1 MTDTPR
7 VYAVVLNHR
16 HSRDALRAVASLAGS
31 APRPSIVVVDNG
43 SPPADRDRLQSGL
56 PADVSF
62 VDSGENLGYA
72 GGNNLG
78 IAVALKAGA
87 DFVWILNPDVV
98 VEPEALGYLLA
109 AAASHPH
116 AGIIGSRLLR
126 GRDDEVWFNGGEI
139 VWSRG
144 GATRHLGMGKSDH
157 ELPALGPSVV
167 DYVTGAAMLVRS
179 EVFADAGLLPE
190 DYFLYFEETDF
201 SVRARLAGWAAMIEP
216 RSRVRHFKRSSG
228 ALPQPYF
235 VYYFIRN
242 RIVFGTRFTGWPAAR
257 IVEDQQ
263 RFIDSWR
270 RRVAERAPDW
280 LPVYERLVRMAIEDG
295 TAGRVGR
302 RREIEGERLP
312 QRLPPAS
319 GGR

>member
-1 MTDTPR
+1 MSDPARSAAVPR

-16 HSRDALRAVASLAGS
+16 HSRDALRAVASLFES
-31 APRPSIVVVDNG
+31 TPRPSIVVVDNG
-43 SPPADRDRLQSGL
+43 SPPRQLEVLRSGL

-62 VDSGENLGYA
+62 VESGENLGYA

-78 IAVALKAGA
+78 IAVALRAGA
-87 DFVWILNPDVV
+87 DFVWILNADVV
-98 VEPEALGYLLA
+98 VEPEALGLLLA
-109 AAASHPH
+109 TAASHPQ
-116 AGIIGSRLLR
+116 AGIIGSRVLHGR
-126 GRDDEVWFNGGEI
+126 GEEIWFNGGAI

-144 GATRHLGMGKSDH
+144 GATRHLGMGKADT
-157 ELPALGPSVV
+157 EVPALGPSVV
-167 DYVTGAAMLVRS
+167 DYITGAAMLVRS

-201 SVRARLAGWAAMIEP
+201 SVRARLVGWWAMLEP

-242 RIVFGTRFTGWPAAR
+242 RIVFGTRYTGWPAAR
-257 IVEDQQ
+257 IVADQQ
-263 RFIDSWR
+263 RFIESWR
-270 RRVAERAPDW
+270 RRVKERAPEW
-280 LPVYERLVRMAIEDG
+280 LPVYERLVQMAIEDG

-302 RREIEGERLP
+302 RKEIEEVPGP
-312 QRLPPAS
+312 S
-319 GGR
+319 DH